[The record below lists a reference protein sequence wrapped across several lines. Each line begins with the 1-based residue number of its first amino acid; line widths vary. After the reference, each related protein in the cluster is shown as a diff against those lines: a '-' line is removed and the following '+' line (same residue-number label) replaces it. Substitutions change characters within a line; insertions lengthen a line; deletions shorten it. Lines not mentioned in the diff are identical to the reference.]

1 MTGRGEKTMYEG
13 RHRPLIS
20 PVAFFY
26 RVLKH
31 GLAAGLVA
39 LIALAFGVFG
49 YRFFEHLSW
58 LDALLNASMI
68 LGGMGPVNALHTVGG
83 KLFASLY
90 ALLSGLVFISI
101 IAILVAPFAH
111 RLMHK
116 FHLEK

>member
-1 MTGRGEKTMYEG
+1 MYE
-13 RHRPLIS
+13 RRNKPLIS

-31 GLAAGLVA
+31 GLAAALVA
-39 LIALAFGVFG
+39 LISLACGVFG
-49 YRFFEHLSW
+49 YHFFEHLPW

-68 LGGMGPVNALHTVGG
+68 LGGMGPVDSLHTVGG
-83 KLFASLY
+83 KLFASVY

-101 IAILVAPFAH
+101 MAILIAPFAH